1 MTIPRVV
8 VVGDV
13 IDDILVTI
21 ESAPR
26 HNTDTPARIVR
37 SSGGSA
43 ANTASWLAHLGIQ
56 VDFVGRVGESDL
68 ERFTSEFLS
77 QGVTP
82 HLTSHPSAPTGT
94 IVIIVEGESRSML
107 SDRGANVGLDVSSI
121 DESLLASASW
131 LHLTGYS
138 FFHHPTPTS
147 LHALIYRA
155 AQQGTTVMVDA
166 SSSGFLEDFGPAL
179 FLQVTSG
186 AKVLRCSEGEASVLG
201 GTGNLATDVSVL
213 GQRYPLVVVTRG
225 DAPVLASEGGR
236 SFEVPVLNPQRSVDP
251 TGAGD
256 AFNAGLLAA
265 LVEGSQGAEAIER
278 GIAVAAQCVM
288 VPGARP

>member
-1 MTIPRVV
+1 MTGSRVLV
-8 VVGDV
+8 IGDV
-13 IDDILVTI
+13 IDDILVTV
-21 ESAPR
+21 ESTPR
-26 HNTDTPARIVR
+26 HNTDTPAHIVR

-43 ANTASWLAHLGIQ
+43 ANTASWLAHLGVQ

-68 ERFTSEFLS
+68 ERFRSEFIN

-82 HLTSHPSAPTGT
+82 HLTSHPSSPTGT

-107 SDRGANVGLDVSSI
+107 SDRGANVGLDVSTL

-138 FFHHPTPTS
+138 FFHHPDPTT
-147 LHALIYRA
+147 LHALIERA
-155 AQQGTTVMVDA
+155 AHHGTTVMVDA
-166 SSSGFLEDFGPAL
+166 SSSGFLEDFGPSL
-179 FLQVTSG
+179 FLELTAG
-186 AKVLRCSEGEASVLG
+186 AHVLRCSEHEALVLG
-201 GTGNLATDVSVL
+201 GTGDLASDAVVL
-213 GQRYPLVVVTRG
+213 GAKYPLVVVTSG
-225 DAPVLASEGGR
+225 DAPVVVVEQGR
-236 SFEVPVLNPQRSVDP
+236 LHEVGVPHPQRSVDP

-265 LVEGSQGAEAIER
+265 LVEGAQGTEAVER

>member
-1 MTIPRVV
+1 MSGPRVV
-8 VVGDV
+8 VIGDV
-13 IDDILVTI
+13 IDDILVTV
-21 ESAPR
+21 ESTPR
-26 HNTDTPARIVR
+26 HDTDTPARIVR

-43 ANTASWLAHLGIQ
+43 ANTASWLAHLGLQ

-68 ERFTSEFLS
+68 ERFTAEFIS

-82 HLTSHPSAPTGT
+82 HLTSHLSAPTGT

-107 SDRGANVGLDVSSI
+107 SDRGANVGLDVSSF
-121 DESLLASASW
+121 DQSLLASASW

-147 LHALIYRA
+147 LHELILRA
-155 AQQGTTVMVDA
+155 ADQGTTVMVDA
-166 SSSGFLEDFGPAL
+166 SSSGFLEDFGPSL
-179 FLQVTSG
+179 FLELTTG
-186 AKVLRCSEGEASVLG
+186 AHVLRCSEDEALVLG
-201 GTGNLATDVSVL
+201 GTDDLASCAAVL
-213 GQRYPLVVVTRG
+213 GAKYPLVVVTRG
-225 DAPVLASEGGR
+225 DAPVVVVEQGR
-236 SFEVPVLNPQRSVDP
+236 LYEVGVPLPQRSVDP

-265 LVEGSQGAEAIER
+265 LVEGSEGAEAVER